1 MRNRNYIYKKLDLL
15 EAKLA
20 NLERIVST
28 QQPISEYHTTIEQT
42 KEIVDEVRSVIEAET
57 MSGNEINRI

>member
-42 KEIVDEVRSVIEAET
+42 KGIVDEIRSVIEAET